1 MWVALGEA
9 GAAERARVQIASSH
23 LRAFYGLDAAAHKA
37 EGSAPYDPAKVV
49 EEPPPLTLR
58 GGNKS
63 ASVAVSNPVVCSGHR
78 AGAGSPFSR
87 LL

>member
-9 GAAERARVQIASSH
+9 GAAERARVQISSSH
-23 LRAFYGLDAAAHKA
+23 LRAFYGLDAAAHEV
-37 EGSAPYDPAKVV
+37 EGSAPFDPAEVV
-49 EEPPPLTLR
+49 EDPPPLTLR

-63 ASVAVSNPVVCSGHR
+63 AAVAVANSVVGSGQG

>member
-9 GAAERARVQIASSH
+9 SASERARVQIASSH
-23 LRAFYGLDAAAHKA
+23 LRAFYGLDAAAHEA
-37 EGSAPYDPAKVV
+37 EGTASRESAEVDETA
-49 EEPPPLTLR
+49 PPLTLR

-63 ASVAVSNPVVCSGHR
+63 PAVVVANPVVGSGQG